1 MASLVRDPFVDPEDW
16 RILRTLAVYRLALI
30 ALLLAVHFLELSA
43 WFFDHSEPSNFFR
56 IVAAYALP
64 ALLLLI
70 ATYQRFPSS
79 GMQAHLA
86 FFVDALAI
94 LLLMY
99 AAHGASSGLG
109 VLLITPAVGCSLVL
123 PLRLGLL
130 HAALATFAVFGAEFL
145 RQSMNRIE
153 GADLTNAGLIGLMLF
168 VTSLGAGAVAAR
180 ARKSEALAARFGSDL
195 ASLSR
200 INERI
205 VESMDTAVL
214 VIDEERRLRLQNAAS
229 RRLLARSDGDSD
241 SSQSIDGQSLIS
253 AAPILA
259 QALYRWQEAPNLDPE
274 PIALSPGGADLL
286 PRFTR
291 LGQNA
296 WAPVLVLLE
305 DAARVREQAQQ
316 LKLAALG
323 RLSAGIAHEIRNPLS
338 AIRHAG
344 QLLAESPALPEQDR
358 RLLDMI
364 QRHTVRI
371 DKIVEDVLRLSR
383 RDAAV
388 PQNLLLRSFLERC
401 IATWAE
407 GCPDGAR
414 AIRIDS
420 IPEHLSV
427 RFDPDQLQQVLHN
440 LWQNSFEHGALET
453 GEGADNAETVAINVR
468 LSAGRLSPGQRPYLD
483 IIDDGRGI
491 PAEVREQLFEPFFTT
506 ARRGT
511 GLGLYLSREI
521 CEYNQARLSHVPR
534 SPGTRGT
541 QFRLVFAASE
551 APLTPVPTRS

>member
-43 WFFDHSEPSNFFR
+43 WFFDHSEPANFFR
-56 IVAAYALP
+56 IVAAYAPP

-145 RQSMNRIE
+145 RQSLNRIE

-229 RRLLARSDGDSD
+229 RRLLAGTDTA
-241 SSQSIDGQSLIS
+241 QNIDGQSPPILLS
-253 AAPILA
+253 AVPILA
-259 QALYRWQEAPNLDPE
+259 QALVRWQEAPNLDPE

-296 WAPVLVLLE
+296 WAPVLVLLD

-388 PQNLLLRSFLERC
+388 PQNLLLRGFLERC
-401 IATWAE
+401 VATWAE
-407 GCPDGAR
+407 GCPEGAR
-414 AIRIDS
+414 AIRIDT
-420 IPEHLSV
+420 IPDQLSV

-440 LWQNSFEHGALET
+440 LWQNSFEHGVPE
-453 GEGADNAETVAINVR
+453 ADDGAETVPIKVR

-491 PAEVREQLFEPFFTT
+491 PVEVRDQLFEPFFTT

-534 SPGTRGT
+534 TQGT

-551 APLTPVPTRS
+551 APLTSVPTRP

>member
-30 ALLLAVHFLELSA
+30 GLLLAVHFLELGA
-43 WFFDHSEPSNFFR
+43 WFFERSEPTNLFR
-56 IVAAYALP
+56 IVTAYLPP

-70 ATYQRFPSS
+70 ATYQRFPAS
-79 GMQAHLA
+79 GVQAHLA
-86 FFVDALAI
+86 FFVDSLAII
-94 LLLMY
+94 LLLY

-123 PLRLGLL
+123 PLRLSLL

-145 RQSMNRIE
+145 RQSMNLIE

-168 VTSLGAGAVAAR
+168 VTSLSAGAVAQR
-180 ARKSEALAARFGSDL
+180 ARRSEALAARFGSDL

-205 VESMDTAVL
+205 IESMDTAVL

-229 RRLLARSDGDSD
+229 RRLLANPD
-241 SSQSIDGQSLIS
+241 IDGQPLIT
-253 AAPILA
+253 ALPALA
-259 QALYRWQEAPNLDPE
+259 QSLYRWMEAPNFDPE
-274 PIALSPGGADLL
+274 PINLGSGGIDLL

-291 LGQNA
+291 LGHSV

-358 RLLDMI
+358 RLLDMV

-371 DKIVEDVLRLSR
+371 DRIVEDVLRLSR
-383 RDAAV
+383 RDVAV
-388 PQNLLLRSFLERC
+388 PRNLALRSFLERC

-407 GCPDGAR
+407 GRPRGAQ
-414 AIRIDS
+414 AIHIDAV
-420 IPEHLSV
+420 PEHLHV

-440 LWQNSFEHGALET
+440 LWQNSFEHGAAVSDEAAPD
-453 GEGADNAETVAINVR
+453 EPEAPAISIR
-468 LSAGRLSPGQRPYLD
+468 LRSGRLSPGQQPYLD

-491 PAEVREQLFEPFFTT
+491 PDAVREQLFEPFFTT

-521 CEYNQARLSHVPR
+521 CEYNQARLSHVP
-534 SPGTRGT
+534 SAHGT
-541 QFRLVFAASE
+541 QFRLVFATGE
-551 APLTPVPTRS
+551 APSQAIPIRP

>member
-1 MASLVRDPFVDPEDW
+1 MASPVSARFVDPEDW
-16 RILRTLAVYRLALI
+16 RILRTLAGYRLVLI
-30 ALLLAVHFLELSA
+30 ALLLGVHFFDLGA
-43 WFFDHSEPSNFFR
+43 WFFDRSEPSQFFR
-56 IVAAYALP
+56 IVGAYALP
-64 ALLLLI
+64 ALLLLV
-70 ATYQRFPSS
+70 ATYRRFPSIAL
-79 GMQAHLA
+79 QAHLA

-94 LLLMY
+94 ILLMY
-99 AAHGASSGLG
+99 AARGASSGLG

-130 HAALATFAVFGAEFL
+130 HAALATFGVFGAEFL
-145 RQSMNRIE
+145 RQSLNRID
-153 GADLTNAGLIGLMLF
+153 GSDLTNAGLIGLMLF
-168 VTSLGAGAVAAR
+168 VTSLGAGAVAQR

-205 VESMDTAVL
+205 IESMETAVL

-229 RRLLARSDGDSD
+229 RRLLANPG
-241 SSQSIDGQSLIS
+241 IDGQ
-253 AAPILA
+253 PLA
-259 QALYRWQEAPNLDPE
+259 VGLPALAWALDRWLEAPNLDPE
-274 PIALSPGGADLL
+274 PISLTPGGADLL

-291 LGQNA
+291 LGYNA

-305 DAARVREQAQQ
+305 DEARVREQAQQ

-344 QLLAESPALPEQDR
+344 QLLAESPAIPDEDR

-388 PQNLLLRSFLERC
+388 PQTLLLRSFLERC

-407 GCPDGAR
+407 GRPDGAR
-414 AIRIDS
+414 AIRIDT
-420 IPEHLSV
+420 IPEGLSV
-427 RFDPDQLQQVLHN
+427 RFDPNQLQQVLHN
-440 LWQNSFEHGALET
+440 LWQNSFEHGA
-453 GEGADNAETVAINVR
+453 ADGDDPDVTATSISVR

-483 IIDDGRGI
+483 IVDNGRGI
-491 PAEVREQLFEPFFTT
+491 PDAARDQIFEPFFTT

-534 SPGTRGT
+534 AQGTRGT
-541 QFRLVFAASE
+541 QFRLVFATSE
-551 APLTPVPTRS
+551 TLPPAIVTRP

>member
-43 WFFDHSEPSNFFR
+43 WFFDHSEPANFFR
-56 IVAAYALP
+56 IVAAYAPP

-79 GMQAHLA
+79 GTQAHLA

-145 RQSMNRIE
+145 RQSLNRIE

-229 RRLLARSDGDSD
+229 RRLLAGTDTA
-241 SSQSIDGQSLIS
+241 QSIDGQSLIS
-253 AAPILA
+253 AVPILA

-296 WAPVLVLLE
+296 WAPVLVLLD

-388 PQNLLLRSFLERC
+388 PQNLLLRGFLERC

-407 GCPDGAR
+407 GCPEGAR
-414 AIRIDS
+414 AIRIDA
-420 IPEHLSV
+420 IPEQLSV

-440 LWQNSFEHGALET
+440 LWQNSFEHGTQELED
-453 GEGADNAETVAINVR
+453 GTVAAPINVR

-491 PAEVREQLFEPFFTT
+491 PVEVREQLFEPFFTT

-534 SPGTRGT
+534 TRGT

-551 APLTPVPTRS
+551 APLTSVPTRS